1 MKLVLMF
8 KCSYSL
14 ILLTAEVVGVVLVV
28 NILHELLA
36 KNSKGMEV
44 GSHYSTVQ
52 YRGSRNQLVHI
63 Y

>member
-1 MKLVLMF
+1 MELVLMF

-14 ILLTAEVVGVVLVV
+14 ILLTAEVMVVLVV
-28 NILHELLA
+28 NIVHELLA

-44 GSHYSTVQ
+44 VITVQ
-52 YRGSRNQLVHI
+52 YCGSCIQLVHI